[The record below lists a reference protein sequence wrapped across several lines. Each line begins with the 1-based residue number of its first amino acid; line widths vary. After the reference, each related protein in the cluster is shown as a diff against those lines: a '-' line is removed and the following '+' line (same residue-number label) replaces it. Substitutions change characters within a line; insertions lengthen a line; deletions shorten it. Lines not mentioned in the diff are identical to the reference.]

1 MNTDMIELFG
11 QHEEMTIQQ
20 MQGTMGEAKY
30 GAIMADGHP
39 GYSMP
44 IGGVAAYEE
53 KVNVAGVGVDIAC
66 GNCALKTN
74 LTELEV
80 DLRELGFWIQEH
92 IGMGMHGQVNGSYWA
107 PKDHPLFEQGAWDL
121 IPREYRSSLLAKARN
136 QLGTIGGGNHY
147 IDILVDEDGFLWVGV
162 HFGSRK
168 FGYTVANSFVSMS
181 QGGEWADKGDWENK
195 SSVLDLDTQMGKD
208 YWDLMQLA
216 GDYAY
221 AGREW
226 VCRAVAR
233 VMGGHETDLVHNHH
247 NFAWRERHN
256 DEDLIVVRK
265 GATPAWPGQRGFVGG
280 SMGDDCVIL
289 KGTGDETMA
298 VDPYAISNNQ
308 RLAMFSTVHG
318 AGRVRSRN
326 ATRGKV
332 NRRKGTIKSPG
343 LFSVEDVRRWVKD
356 RKVLVFGADIDESP
370 QAYRRLAD
378 VLPEQRDTIEVE
390 HTLRPLL
397 VAMDKGYSG
406 DNPFLMD
413 FDG

>member
-1 MNTDMIELFG
+1 MSMTDPLIELFG
-11 QHEEMTIQQ
+11 LHEELTIQQ
-20 MQGTMGEAKY
+20 MKGTMKEARY

-44 IGGVAAYEE
+44 IGGVAAYEN

-74 LTELEV
+74 LHTDDWEEAGFR
-80 DLRELGFWIQEH
+80 DIGFWIQDN
-92 IGMGMHGQVNGSYWA
+92 IGMGMSGQVNGSYWA
-107 PKDHPLFEQGAWDL
+107 PSDHALFEQGAWDL
-121 IPREYRSSLLAKARN
+121 IPREYRTSLKAKARN

-147 IDILVDEDGFLWVGV
+147 IDILSDEDGFLWVGV

-168 FGYTVANSFVSMS
+168 FGYTVANAFVSMS
-181 QGGEWADKGDWENK
+181 QGGGWAERGDWENK
-195 SSVLDLDTQMGKD
+195 SSVLDMNTQVGKD
-208 YWDLMQLA
+208 YWNLMQLA

-226 VCRAVAR
+226 VCIAVAR
-233 VMGGHETDLVHNHH
+233 AMGGHETDLVHNHH
-247 NFAWRERHN
+247 NFAWRERHF

-265 GATPAWPGQRGFVGG
+265 GATPAWPEQRGFVGG

-289 KGTGDETMA
+289 KGRSGFDDNGA
-298 VDPYAISNNQ
+298 Q
-308 RLAMFSTVHG
+308 RLAMYSTIHG

-332 NRRKGTIKSPG
+332 NRKKGIIKSPG
-343 LFSVEDVRRWVKD
+343 LFSVEDVRHWIKD
-356 RKVLVFGADIDESP
+356 RKVLVFGADIDEGP

-378 VLPEQRDTIEVE
+378 VLPEQRGTIEIE

-397 VAMDKGYSG
+397 VAMDRGYSG
-406 DNPFLMD
+406 DNPFLME
-413 FDG
+413 FDK

>member
-1 MNTDMIELFG
+1 MKPDMIELFG
-11 QHEEMTIQQ
+11 KHEDLTIQQ
-20 MQGTMGEAKY
+20 MQSTMTEAKY

-44 IGGVAAYEE
+44 IGGVAAYVN

-66 GNCALKTN
+66 GNCALKTD
-74 LTELEV
+74 LKELEV
-80 DLRELGFWIQEH
+80 DLRELGFWIQEN
-92 IGMGMHGQVNGSYWA
+92 IGMGMRGQINESNWA
-107 PKDHPLFEQGAWDL
+107 PDNHHLFERGAWNL
-121 IPREYRSSLLAKARN
+121 IPREYRTSLKAKARN

-147 IDILVDEDGFLWVGV
+147 IDILVDEDGFLWIGV

-168 FGYTVANSFVSMS
+168 FGYTIANSFVAIS

-195 SSVLDLDTQMGKD
+195 SSVLDMETQAGKD

-233 VMGGHETDLVHNHH
+233 VMGGYETDLVHNHH
-247 NFAWRERHN
+247 NFAWRERHF

-265 GATPAWPGQRGFVGG
+265 GATPAFPTQRGFVGG
-280 SMGDDCVIL
+280 SMGDDAVIVRGAL
-289 KGTGDETMA
+289 YNFESQSD
-298 VDPYAISNNQ
+298 Q
-308 RLAMFSTVHG
+308 RRAMFSTIHG

-332 NRRKGTIKSPG
+332 NRKKGIIKSPG
-343 LFSVEDVRRWVKD
+343 LFSVEDVRRWIKD
-356 RKVLVFGADIDESP
+356 RRVLVFGADIDEGP

-378 VLPEQRDTIEVE
+378 VLPEQRDTIDIVNV
-390 HTLRPLL
+390 LRPLL
-397 VAMDKGYSG
+397 VVMDRGYSG

-413 FDG
+413 F